1 MSSGAQKSRSGTWRE
16 GSTFGRPEAK
26 TRHFFFSMH
35 SLDPQPGLDPLGVAS
50 PRLDSG
56 AVDPTAVDS
65 EEYFDPD
72 QPDSSEQYFSASL
85 EAAGER
91 PRFVLDA
98 QEEPAAELG
107 TAVTPEAGLIE
118 KPDPVADFAE
128 PSSKDVPGSE
138 ELKPDVPE
146 HDWRDEVSAK
156 VSSYRSRKPRVERY
170 PSLSLS
176 LPLQFEVTPLRD
188 ETPPRAAADAP
199 VEVKP
204 WFENPEVHAAPEVPV
219 TMEATARV
227 LEFPRIAEAPRR
239 GEELA
244 DPVMGR
250 PRIVEAPELL
260 PPPPALGGI
269 LIEPVAAVENDR
281 IPGLDVPLQ
290 SSSFSRRLLA
300 GIVDVAVV
308 AIALAVI
315 AYIFFRI
322 DGSLPLWRIAAESAA
337 AVLALLWPA
346 YQYAFLVF
354 SKTTPGLW
362 LAKLEVTRF
371 DGAPA
376 SRSLRRWRVLAS
388 LLSCA
393 SLGLGYAWCFLDED
407 RLSWHDRI
415 TRTHLGSAQSQ
426 AQLQK
431 QPRIN
436 AD

>member
-1 MSSGAQKSRSGTWRE
+1 M
-16 GSTFGRPEAK
+16 
-26 TRHFFFSMH
+26 
-35 SLDPQPGLDPLGVAS
+35 
-50 PRLDSG
+50 
-56 AVDPTAVDS
+56 
-65 EEYFDPD
+65 
-72 QPDSSEQYFSASL
+72 PDSSEQYFSASL

-91 PRFVLDA
+91 PRFVLD
-98 QEEPAAELG
+98 EPEDRPKDDPKVPTAERG
-107 TAVTPEAGLIE
+107 GEAVKSDAAVTEHPA
-118 KPDPVADFAE
+118 VDFSQ
-128 PSSKDVPGSE
+128 PTSKDTPGSE
-138 ELKPDVPE
+138 IEGPGLGLPE
-146 HDWRDEVSAK
+146 HDWRDQVSAK

-170 PSLSLS
+170 PSLSLP
-176 LPLQFEVTPLRD
+176 LPLQFEVSPLRD
-188 ETPPRAAADAP
+188 QTPPEAAVDAQAEARAWI
-199 VEVKP
+199 ET
-204 WFENPEVHAAPEVPV
+204 PEVHAAREQPV

-227 LEFPRIAEAPRR
+227 LEFPRLAVVPSR

-269 LIEPVAAVENDR
+269 LIEPVAAVETDR

-300 GIVDVAVV
+300 GSVDVLVV
-308 AIALAVI
+308 AIALAAF
-315 AYIFFRI
+315 AYVFFRI
-322 DGSLPLWRIAAESAA
+322 NGAVPPWRIAAESAV
-337 AVLALLWPA
+337 AVLAVLWPA

-388 LLSCA
+388 LLSCV

-407 RLSWHDRI
+407 QLSWHDRI
-415 TRTHLGSAQSQ
+415 TRTHLGTARSQ
-426 AQLQK
+426 AQVQK

>member
-1 MSSGAQKSRSGTWRE
+1 
-16 GSTFGRPEAK
+16 
-26 TRHFFFSMH
+26 MH
-35 SLDPQPGLDPLGVAS
+35 STDPQPGLDQLGVDS
-50 PRLDSG
+50 PRLD
-56 AVDPTAVDS
+56 TAGLDT

-72 QPDSSEQYFSASL
+72 LPDSSEQYFSASL
-85 EAAGER
+85 EAVGER
-91 PRFVLDA
+91 PRFVLD
-98 QEEPAAELG
+98 EPAAAPLG
-107 TAVTPEAGLIE
+107 EAGQSEAAVTTA
-118 KPDPVADFAE
+118 PDPAADFSELA
-128 PSSKDVPGSE
+128 SKDGSVSD
-138 ELKPDVPE
+138 ELKADVPE
-146 HDWRDEVSAK
+146 HDWREQVSAK

-176 LPLQFEVTPLRD
+176 LPLQFEVSPLRD
-188 ETPPRAAADAP
+188 QTPPEAAVDAHA
-199 VEVKP
+199 EAGP
-204 WFENPEVHAAPEVPV
+204 WVENPEVHAAREHPV

-227 LEFPRIAEAPRR
+227 LEFPRLAVVPSR

-290 SSSFSRRLLA
+290 SSAFSRRLLA
-300 GIVDVAVV
+300 GSVDVLVV
-308 AIALAVI
+308 AIALAAF

-322 DGSLPLWRIAAESAA
+322 NGAVPPWRIAVESAV

-415 TRTHLGSAQSQ
+415 TRTHLGAAHRS
-426 AQLQK
+426 
-431 QPRIN
+431 
-436 AD
+436 

>member
-16 GSTFGRPEAK
+16 GSTFARPEAK
-26 TRHFFFSMH
+26 NAPLLILMNSP
-35 SLDPQPGLDPLGVAS
+35 DPQPGLDAPGFEQSGVES
-50 PRLDSG
+50 SG
-56 AVDPTAVDS
+56 P

-72 QPDSSEQYFSASL
+72 LPDSSEQHFSASL

-91 PRFVLDA
+91 PRFVMDEP
-98 QEEPAAELG
+98 EEPVAAVELLG
-107 TAVTPEAGLIE
+107 EAAKFEAAVTENPA
-118 KPDPVADFAE
+118 VDFSLPA
-128 PSSKDVPGSE
+128 SKDTPLSE
-138 ELKPDVPE
+138 SSGLGAHE
-146 HDWRDEVSAK
+146 HDWRDQVSAK
-156 VSSYRSRKPRVERY
+156 VNSYRSRKPRVERY

-176 LPLQFEVTPLRD
+176 LPLQFEVMPLRD
-188 ETPPRAAADAP
+188 ETPLRAATDVP
-199 VEVKP
+199 VEMKA
-204 WFENPEVHAAPEVPV
+204 WIETPEVHATQEIPV

-227 LEFPRIAEAPRR
+227 LEFPRLAEVARR

-269 LIEPVAAVENDR
+269 LIEPVAAVENER

-300 GIVDVAVV
+300 EMVDVAVV
-308 AIALAVI
+308 TIALAAF

-322 DGSLPLWRIAAESAA
+322 NRAVPPWRIAAESAV
-337 AVLALLWPA
+337 AVLAVLWPA

-354 SKTTPGLW
+354 SKITPGLW

-371 DGAPA
+371 DGARA

-415 TRTHLGSAQSQ
+415 TRTHLGSAASVRCQD
-426 AQLQK
+426 QLQE
-431 QPRIN
+431 QARIN